1 MSVFKKNA
9 YIGYFKHGFFPKRK
23 DSIKNNPYIG
33 TINHVSPHGKDLSAS
48 DYFIQEND
56 VDDIKSDTS
65 SCSEYDSCYEYEEK
79 EEPKFTLDTFVNVA
93 KKLSTDK
100 I

>member
-9 YIGYFKHGFFPKRK
+9 YIGYFKHGCIITMNR
-23 DSIKNNPYIG
+23 IKQNPYIG
-33 TINHVSPHGKDLSAS
+33 IINHVSAPPGQDLSAS